1 MGFLHPLQHTTTL
14 LSDKMAALSTSAF
27 TGKALV
33 AKAQIRAKASKAS
46 VVVKASASDNKSKAA
61 SLLVAGMVALNP
73 IELTDQRVTNKEGLQ
88 LIYEA
93 RDLNIAETTRQDGA
107 SRFAFQK
114 LTTKQTAARAS
125 ESISR
130 LDQDMATYVN
140 KAYWTQARNEL
151 RRQVGTMRFDINNL
165 VETKGS
171 GKEEAKAFYKNVEK
185 LDFAIRQKDKAAA
198 TAALAVVQAQGDTLI
213 KSLA

>member
-114 LTTKQTAARAS
+114 LTTAQTAARAS

-151 RRQVGTMRFDINNL
+151 RRQVGPMRFDINNL
-165 VETKGS
+165 VENKGS
-171 GKEEAKAFYKNVEK
+171 GKEDAKAFYKNVEK

-198 TAALAVVQAQGDTLI
+198 TAALAVVQAQGDALI

>member
-1 MGFLHPLQHTTTL
+1 VVSILI
-14 LSDKMAALSTSAF
+14 LSFPEIALRLFHAQQLTSMSR
-27 TGKALV
+27 LPSSY
-33 AKAQIRAKASKAS
+33 Q
-46 VVVKASASDNKSKAA
+46 
-61 SLLVAGMVALNP
+61 
-73 IELTDQRVTNKEGLQ
+73 
-88 LIYEA
+88 A

-114 LTTKQTAARAS
+114 LTTAQTAARAK

-165 VETKGS
+165 VEIKGS
-171 GKEEAKAFYKNVEK
+171 GKEDAKAFYKNVEK

-198 TAALAVVQAQGDTLI
+198 TAALAVVQTQGDILI

>member
-1 MGFLHPLQHTTTL
+1 
-14 LSDKMAALSTSAF
+14 MAALSTSAF

-61 SLLVAGMVALNP
+61 SLLVAGMVALNASP
-73 IELTDQRVTNKEGLQ
+73 ALALNMIELTDQRVTNKEGLQ

-114 LTTKQTAARAS
+114 LTTAQTAARAK

-165 VETKGS
+165 VENKGS
-171 GKEEAKAFYKNVEK
+171 GKEDAKAFYKNVEK

-198 TAALAVVQAQGDTLI
+198 TAALAVVQAQGDSLI